1 MKKIILIGSLLSI
14 SIALLFV
21 YCYTI
26 VYRPMSKEGL
36 KKNFMVSPG
45 TSVNAIARRLETEGF
60 IRNKHFFGII
70 HKLKGEPYIKA
81 GEYEINPN
89 MSLLSIFSLL
99 RKGKIIQYKVTIPEG
114 YNIRMVAEIL
124 EKLELAEKDKFLQL
138 SSDESFL
145 KELGIEGPGV
155 EGFLFPETYFF
166 TKGIEEKE
174 IIRVMVKR
182 FWTVFTPSM
191 VERAK
196 EMGYSVFEIV
206 TMASLIEKET
216 AIIEEMPKIS
226 AVFNNRLK
234 GKIRLQ
240 CDPTVIYGLTD
251 YKGDLTKK
259 DLKTYHPYNTYRI
272 PGLPRG
278 PIANPGKDALMA
290 ALYPANVNYKYFVS
304 KNNGSHYF
312 SETLR
317 QHNRAVW
324 KYQKRGVK

>member
-14 SIALLFV
+14 SIALLCG
-21 YCYTI
+21 YCYTML
-26 VYRPMSKEGL
+26 YMPASKEAR
-36 KKNFMVSPG
+36 KKNFMISPG

-60 IRNKHFFGII
+60 IRNKYFFAIV

-81 GEYEINPN
+81 GEYELNPT
-89 MSLLSIFSLL
+89 MSLLTVFSLL
-99 RKGKIIQYKVTIPEG
+99 QEGKIIQYKVTIPEG
-114 YNIRMVAEIL
+114 YNIKMVAEIL
-124 EKLELAEKDKFLQL
+124 DKLELVEKDKFLQIA
-138 SSDESFL
+138 SDESFL
-145 KELGIEGPGV
+145 EELEIEGPSV

-166 TKGIEEKE
+166 TKGTEEKE

-182 FWTVFTPSM
+182 FWTVFTPAM

-196 EMGYSVFEIV
+196 EIGYSVFEIV
-206 TMASLIEKET
+206 TLASLIEKET
-216 AIIEEMPKIS
+216 AIVEEMPKIA

-240 CDPTVIYGLTD
+240 CDPSVIYGLPD

-272 PGLPRG
+272 HGLPRG

-290 ALYPANVNYKYFVS
+290 ALYPANVKYKYFVS

-312 SETLR
+312 SETLQ

-324 KYQKRGVK
+324 KYQKRRVN